1 MAEWDGQERRVPDV
15 SSIVSYRL
23 DQVEK
28 KIDKLDT
35 NVGDLIKDNI
45 SMKAELANVA
55 KSEGKISGAIYGIGS
70 SIVLAVITAVVGLVV
85 K

>member
-35 NVGDLIKDNI
+35 NVGELVKDNI
-45 SMKAELANVA
+45 SMKSELSNVA

-70 SIVLAVITAVVGLVV
+70 SIILAVVTAVVGMVI